1 MPIKASPDWA
11 NMRDWT
17 HVPASPAACLVA
29 LAMCV
34 VTPSLAQVVL
44 EGHVLDDVSAQ
55 RLGGAK
61 VLLIDELNKP
71 VAYTVTNAAGHFYF
85 NRSDHGWYRLEVMV
99 VGYRKALTPFLWWM
113 VDRNHADVVVR
124 LAPNTVLLAPLEVVA
139 LSPRVTSPILENV
152 EHRRTRGFG
161 LQITR
166 QQIDERRPARVSDVL
181 IELPGVYAA
190 RRGTGAS
197 GRTIYMGRA
206 LLGLG
211 GGECPAQVFLDGRL
225 ATRDAP
231 GGDVFIDDLVSPLD
245 VETIE
250 VFRGLGSIPP
260 EFITPN
266 ARCGV
271 IAIWTRRSHEGLR

>member
-11 NMRDWT
+11 NMRDWR

-44 EGHVLDDVSAQ
+44 EGHVLDDVSDQ

-61 VLLIDELNKP
+61 VLLVNDFNKP
-71 VAYTVTNAAGHFYF
+71 VAYAVTDAAGHFRFSRPDY
-85 NRSDHGWYRLEVMV
+85 GWYRLEVMA
-99 VGYRKALTPFLWWM
+99 VGYRRTLTPFLWWM
-113 VDRNHADVVVR
+113 VDRNYADLVVR
-124 LAPNTVLLAPLEVVA
+124 LAPSTVLLAPLEIVA
-139 LSPRVTSPILENV
+139 LSPRVTSAVLENV

-161 LQITR
+161 MQITR
-166 QQIDERRPARVSDVL
+166 QQIEERRPARVSDVL
-181 IELPGVYAA
+181 LEVPGVYAA
-190 RRGTGAS
+190 RRGAGAS

-206 LLGLG
+206 LPGLA
-211 GGECPAQVFLDGRL
+211 GGECPVQIFLDGRQ

-231 GGDVFIDDLVSPLD
+231 GGDVQIDDLVSPLD
-245 VETIE
+245 IEVIE
-250 VFRGLGSIPP
+250 VFRGLASIPP
-260 EFITPN
+260 EFLTRH

-271 IAIWTRRSHEGLR
+271 IAIWTKRSHEELR